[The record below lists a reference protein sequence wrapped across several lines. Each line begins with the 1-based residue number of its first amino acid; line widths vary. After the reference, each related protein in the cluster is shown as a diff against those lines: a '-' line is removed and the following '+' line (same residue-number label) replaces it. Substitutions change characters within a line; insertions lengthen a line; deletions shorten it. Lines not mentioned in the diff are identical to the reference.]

1 MRLDQL
7 MADHQYARKDIKQL
21 LARRQI
27 LVDHL
32 PAQKLSQNIDPG
44 LQQIQIGERIIQ
56 EPRHHYYM
64 LHKPI
69 GAVTAKRDAHHPTV
83 IDLVDP
89 QQEYPD
95 LYPLGRLDRDTSG
108 LLLLTDNGP
117 LGFQLLHPQYHV
129 EKVYEVEVNGPLY
142 ATHIEQ
148 FRNGISFT
156 DGPICKPASLTILE
170 STPSYS
176 KAQVRIS
183 EGKYHQVKKMFLA
196 IGVKVMTLKRL
207 SFGSFTLDPQ
217 LAPGESRP
225 LNEVE
230 LTWVKDFL
238 EKTR

>member
-44 LQQIQIGERIIQ
+44 LQQIQIGDRIIQ
-56 EPRHHYYM
+56 EPHHHYYM

-89 QQEYPD
+89 HQEYPD

-142 ATHIEQ
+142 TAHIEQ
-148 FRNGISFT
+148 FQNGISFT

-170 STPSYS
+170 SNPSYS

-183 EGKYHQVKKMFLA
+183 EG
-196 IGVKVMTLKRL
+196 
-207 SFGSFTLDPQ
+207 
-217 LAPGESRP
+217 
-225 LNEVE
+225 
-230 LTWVKDFL
+230 
-238 EKTR
+238 

>member
-64 LHKPI
+64 LYKPI

-83 IDLVDP
+83 IELVDP

-108 LLLLTDNGP
+108 LLLITDNGP

-142 ATHIEQ
+142 AAHIE
-148 FRNGISFT
+148 
-156 DGPICKPASLTILE
+156 
-170 STPSYS
+170 
-176 KAQVRIS
+176 
-183 EGKYHQVKKMFLA
+183 
-196 IGVKVMTLKRL
+196 
-207 SFGSFTLDPQ
+207 
-217 LAPGESRP
+217 
-225 LNEVE
+225 
-230 LTWVKDFL
+230 
-238 EKTR
+238 

>member
-1 MRLDQL
+1 MIRISEKEALMRLDQL

-83 IDLVDP
+83 IELVDP

-108 LLLLTDNGP
+108 LLLITDNGP

-129 EKVYEVEVNGPLY
+129 EKGYEVEVNGPLY
-142 ATHIEQ
+142 AAHI
-148 FRNGISFT
+148 
-156 DGPICKPASLTILE
+156 
-170 STPSYS
+170 
-176 KAQVRIS
+176 
-183 EGKYHQVKKMFLA
+183 
-196 IGVKVMTLKRL
+196 
-207 SFGSFTLDPQ
+207 
-217 LAPGESRP
+217 
-225 LNEVE
+225 
-230 LTWVKDFL
+230 
-238 EKTR
+238 

>member
-1 MRLDQL
+1 M
-7 MADHQYARKDIKQL
+7 
-21 LARRQI
+21 
-27 LVDHL
+27 
-32 PAQKLSQNIDPG
+32 
-44 LQQIQIGERIIQ
+44 
-56 EPRHHYYM
+56 
-64 LHKPI
+64 
-69 GAVTAKRDAHHPTV
+69 TAKSDAQHPRV

-108 LLLLTDNGP
+108 LLLITDNGP
-117 LGFQLLHPQYHV
+117 LGFQLLHPQYNV

-142 ATHIEQ
+142 AAHIEQ
-148 FRNGISFT
+148 FQNGISFT

-170 STPSYS
+170 SNPSYS

-207 SFGSFTLDPQ
+207 SFGPFTLDPQ

-230 LTWVKDFL
+230 LTWVKYYL

>member
-44 LQQIQIGERIIQ
+44 LQQIQIG
-56 EPRHHYYM
+56 
-64 LHKPI
+64 
-69 GAVTAKRDAHHPTV
+69 AVTAKRDAHHPTV

-108 LLLLTDNGP
+108 LLLVTDNGP

-142 ATHIEQ
+142 AAHIEQ
-148 FRNGISFT
+148 FQNGISFT
-156 DGPICKPASLTILE
+156 DGPLCKPASLTILE
-170 STPSYS
+170 SHPSYS

-207 SFGSFTLDPQ
+207 SFGPFTLDPQ

>member
-83 IDLVDP
+83 IELVDP

-129 EKVYEVEVNGPLY
+129 EKVYEVEVNGSLSSE
-142 ATHIEQ
+142 HIQ
-148 FRNGISFT
+148 KFKDGIIFL
-156 DGPICKPASLTILE
+156 DGTSCKPAQLEIQVSSPSLSRATI
-170 STPSYS
+170 T
-176 KAQVRIS
+176 IS
-183 EGKYHQVKKMFLA
+183 EGKFHQVKRMVGYCGKEVVDLQRLTMGTRVLDENLQRGEWRRLTKEELEVLLA
-196 IGVKVMTLKRL
+196 SI
-207 SFGSFTLDPQ
+207 
-217 LAPGESRP
+217 A
-225 LNEVE
+225 
-230 LTWVKDFL
+230 
-238 EKTR
+238 

>member
-1 MRLDQL
+1 MRLDKILAQEKVS
-7 MADHQYARKDIKQL
+7 RKGMKQAL
-21 LARRQI
+21 LKKEI
-27 LVDHL
+27 LVDGL
-32 PAQKLSQNIDPG
+32 PAYSLAQNVDTG
-44 LQQIQIGERIIQ
+44 LQELIFKDRII
-56 EPRHHYYM
+56 EGYEHIYLM
-64 LHKPI
+64 LHKPN
-69 GAVTAKRDAHHPTV
+69 GVVTAKRDAHHPTV

-142 ATHIEQ
+142 AAHIEQ
-148 FRNGISFT
+148 FQNGISFT

-170 STPSYS
+170 SKPSYS

-207 SFGSFTLDPQ
+207 SFGPFTLDPQ

>member
-1 MRLDQL
+1 
-7 MADHQYARKDIKQL
+7 
-21 LARRQI
+21 
-27 LVDHL
+27 
-32 PAQKLSQNIDPG
+32 
-44 LQQIQIGERIIQ
+44 
-56 EPRHHYYM
+56 M

-69 GAVTAKRDAHHPTV
+69 GAVTAKRDAQHPTV
-83 IDLVDP
+83 IELVDP

-108 LLLLTDNGP
+108 LLLITDNGP

-129 EKVYEVEVNGPLY
+129 EKVYEVEVNGPLLT
-142 ATHIEQ
+142 THIEQ
-148 FRNGISFT
+148 FQDGITFT

-170 STPSYS
+170 SRSNYS
-176 KAQVRIS
+176 KAQVQIS

-207 SFGSFTLDPQ
+207 SFGPFTLDPQ

-230 LTWVKDFL
+230 LTRVKDYL

>member
-108 LLLLTDNGP
+108 LLLITDNGP

-142 ATHIEQ
+142 AAHIEQ
-148 FRNGISFT
+148 FQNGISFT

-183 EGKYHQVKKMFLA
+183 ERKIPPSEKDVFGRWSQSNDLK
-196 IGVKVMTLKRL
+196 TLVFWSLRL
-207 SFGSFTLDPQ
+207 GSSVSPWRKPAF
-217 LAPGESRP
+217 E
-225 LNEVE
+225 
-230 LTWVKDFL
+230 
-238 EKTR
+238 

>member
-108 LLLLTDNGP
+108 LLLVTDNGP

-142 ATHIEQ
+142 AAHIEQ
-148 FRNGISFT
+148 FQNGISFT

-170 STPSYS
+170 STPQLQQGPGPDLRR
-176 KAQVRIS
+176 KIPPS
-183 EGKYHQVKKMFLA
+183 EKDVFSHRGQSNDLK
-196 IGVKVMTLKRL
+196 TLVFWSL
-207 SFGSFTLDPQ
+207 HLGSSVSPWRKPAF
-217 LAPGESRP
+217 E
-225 LNEVE
+225 
-230 LTWVKDFL
+230 
-238 EKTR
+238 